1 VEFVPPQLFSVQV
14 SMLRTPAQWLSQ
26 HKPDPSSYCEQMR
39 MLFEAQKS
47 RASLYVTERPHSPGL
62 PPGNWHTSLQPPPI
76 MLEQHC
82 TAAFSKVRAEQTGC
96 VLGVFE
102 ECGHPTWSHTEE
114 SCGIGTTLSI
124 ALLRRDYGLKPH
136 LDSFLYHFVYAHVYT
151 LKHACTG
158 SMHVFIYAH
167 TAL

>member
-1 VEFVPPQLFSVQV
+1 MPPQLFSVQV

-124 ALLRRDYGLKPH
+124 ALRAARLRPEATPG
-136 LDSFLYHFVYAHVYT
+136 FLRCFVFEHHFCITRTFHT
-151 LKHACTG
+151 LKHAC
-158 SMHVFIYAH
+158 IR
-167 TAL
+167 

>member
-1 VEFVPPQLFSVQV
+1 MPPQLFSVQV

-124 ALLRRDYGLKPH
+124 ALVRRDYGLKPH
-136 LDSFLYHFVYAHVYT
+136 LWIPE
-151 LKHACTG
+151 
-158 SMHVFIYAH
+158 VFCV
-167 TAL
+167 